1 MKLDDCLRVINHR
14 LHTARQEVVRRRLQ
28 GLQSRPWQHRIQE
41 LEAVRREIA
50 ALSTE
55 TALRTNAA
63 PDSTVLSKGAESPS
77 RRAQARGSMVS

>member
-14 LHTARQEVVRRRLQ
+14 IQIARDEVRRRHHQ

-41 LEAVRREIA
+41 LEAVRREIS

-55 TALRTNAA
+55 AALRAKPVPGVHAA
-63 PDSTVLSKGAESPS
+63 SGPLAG
-77 RRAQARGSMVS
+77 R

>member
-28 GLQSRPWQHRIQE
+28 GLQSRPWQHRIEE
-41 LEAVRREIA
+41 LEAVRREIS

-55 TALRTNAA
+55 VALRANA
-63 PDSTVLSKGAESPS
+63 VAESPP